1 MSTRSKRPEFNMMR
15 GGVPDGENDLDFA
28 PVRQLGDPEPG
39 PERAPGQAQR
49 PPVPSLT
56 PGTSQ
61 VVEPPLASPPPSA
74 GSLSDEDLLAALAR
88 AYPKDKFTVY
98 VPAAATH
105 RVFEVAVAAGRQ
117 LGRKKIPEYLVI
129 LAALMSLPD
138 PDDAEAI
145 REMLERVASA
155 LPRVAAGEI

>member
-1 MSTRSKRPEFNMMR
+1 MTTRPKRPEFNMMR

-28 PVRQLGDPEPG
+28 PVRKLGDPDPVSSPAEP
-39 PERAPGQAQR
+39 AR
-49 PPVPSLT
+49 PPVPSLAAT
-56 PGTSQ
+56 GLA
-61 VVEPPLASPPPSA
+61 EPPMATSTADAPVSVGA
-74 GSLSDEDLLAALAR
+74 MSDEDLLTALAR

-105 RVFEVAVAAGRQ
+105 RVFEVAVAAGRL
-117 LGRKKIPEYLVI
+117 LGRKKVPEYLVI

-145 REMLERVASA
+145 REMLERVATA